1 MTFFI
6 LRPARRELR
15 DAIEYYEKAQ
25 SGLGAEFLQE
35 VRAGVNLVL
44 QFPTAWASLSPHI
57 RRYRLNRFP
66 YGLLY
71 QVRDSHI
78 LFIAIMHLHQEP
90 EYWKDR
96 LGD

>member
-15 DAIEYYEKAQ
+15 DAIEYYEKAKP
-25 SGLGAEFLQE
+25 GLGVEFLEE
-35 VRAGVNLVL
+35 VRAGVDLVL
-44 QFPTAWASLSPHI
+44 QFPTAWTSLSPQI
-57 RRYRLNRFP
+57 RRYQLKRFP

-71 QVRDSHI
+71 QVRDTHI
-78 LFIAIMHLHQEP
+78 LFVAVMHLHREP

-96 LGD
+96 LGS